1 MAHIAISTSCYDMLG
16 FCCPHHSCGNHETLL
31 GDHSRQVSLDH
42 MSIISNT
49 SWHTYICIYSYRQK
63 FSTCTY
69 VLLFKHQKMQ
79 QPNLIFQQFIDT
91 PCVEFGCPQIVR
103 TKIPHGGHRSPQHRL
118 QHLCHD
124 AETVWAQSKCSSV
137 VYTLGSVLKIHSLS
151 QITIVWRNKIRRMST
166 QTCISWVCFGH
177 LSAMKTA

>member
-1 MAHIAISTSCYDMLG
+1 MLRYARILLSSPQLWEPWDLARWPLKTSQSGSHEHNLQHIT
-16 FCCPHHSCGNHETLL
+16 
-31 GDHSRQVSLDH
+31 
-42 MSIISNT
+42 
-49 SWHTYICIYSYRQK
+49 TYIHIYIYIYISSEIQYMYLRV
-63 FSTCTY
+63 T
-69 VLLFKHQKMQ
+69 VLFKHQKMQ
-79 QPNLIFQQFIDT
+79 RPNPIFQQFLDT

-124 AETVWAQSKCSSV
+124 AETVWAQFKCSSV